1 MPNIS
6 TRQKSLLHVAKAK
19 LGLSDEDY
27 RAILFSA
34 AGVESSK
41 DLDTAG
47 FERVLERFV
56 QLGFDVQLNQ
66 PKCRARS
73 RDAAAMV
80 TPAQLAKLESLYTE
94 LGWEKYRQ
102 IGFNRR
108 VCGRPWPQDRA
119 EANKVIEALKKMT
132 ARGYGRDEQI
142 RR

>member
-66 PKCRARS
+66 PKYAH
-73 RDAAAMV
+73 AAGTPRLWNA
-80 TPAQLAKLESLYTE
+80 PAQLAKLESLYTE

-108 VCGRPWPQDRA
+108 VCGRPCRR
-119 EANKVIEALKKMT
+119 IEPKPT
-132 ARGYGRDEQI
+132 R
-142 RR
+142 

>member
-56 QLGFDVQLNQ
+56 QLRVRRAAQSAEMSRTQ
-66 PKCRARS
+66 P
-73 RDAAAMV
+73 
-80 TPAQLAKLESLYTE
+80 
-94 LGWEKYRQ
+94 
-102 IGFNRR
+102 
-108 VCGRPWPQDRA
+108 GR
-119 EANKVIEALKKMT
+119 
-132 ARGYGRDEQI
+132 RGYGNAGAVGKTGKSLYGAGLGEVPADRI
-142 RR
+142 